1 MVHAR
6 DVNLQS
12 ETNIQTY
19 MMKRTIKRFIS
30 SVGRCNMQIACLF
43 VVLGMLSA
51 CQDAM
56 VEDSNLL
63 PSGFDGEYI
72 HESQI
77 IGSWNVDLDGAK
89 EINAG
94 RMGIVLSKKGAS
106 YFTCDAVDY
115 ENDTLYNVKTP
126 IDSWKIEYADDEK
139 EDEYKGTVL
148 KMVTNGKDLHW
159 HVESA
164 RQDSIVCSLYNEEME
179 ASTRMVMYRDGSV
192 YDHAPEIK
200 LEPEEVADF
209 CAQLRQ
215 IADST
220 SDFPVATAGTPTSRW
235 MSDVSDD
242 VKVCN
247 VAIPGTH
254 DSGTAGITRYGRFA
268 AQTQEYTLKEQF
280 DKGVRSFDLRV
291 RNSDGKAKIF
301 HNFISC
307 ELSFRDAML
316 DIMRSVAKTSEC
328 AFVIVKTEGND
339 MSGKNFLK
347 GLGTY
352 LTAGGVKMDTEKLD
366 EMATRKMIYND
377 ILAVEEQVKREMGI
391 DASERII
398 ADYRPDVTMG
408 ESRGK
413 LFIINRL
420 DKDTPIKCYPFV
432 GQGAIGSF
440 GGTMDL
446 VTLKPESQRKGTAED
461 TIVYKKAMIIN
472 DLYADDPQI
481 SHHQFY
487 QMKSSQ
493 FHELFMYAHHQRV
506 DGTDENILYFNSAS
520 ASIGDWVA
528 GHYTPI
534 PDYASV
540 CENVYPTLIKYMQ
553 TERTCGLIPMDYAG
567 MEKYRRLTTGEII
580 GIAAT
585 DVWITVLTPGLQQGL
600 LLAMYRL
607 ALLLKSPYSVH
618 GDGLLNAIINQSRI
632 PAKLDSISLNKYVS
646 NIEVGKEDT
655 LRVIFHPA
663 DATDRDIEGWTTSNP
678 EVVSLTDNKVMGLK
692 QGNARV
698 TVKLKNG
705 MQASAYVVVGAKKMR
720 AVSLGLSVDW
730 ADRNIGAAAPECD
743 GYFYTWGD
751 TDLRLRNYVASGYK
765 FGAASDKYYRYSKAN
780 PEYVLVADDD
790 PAAQLGGGWRMP
802 TTAEVEELIAKAE
815 WKLEVKNGVKGYTV
829 SHNGNSIFLPVTGY
843 FNGYDLHGREE
854 NEGYFWTRSIYK
866 SSQWQW
872 DFGNAIYIHY
882 DEKLPFHG
890 TSNMLRY
897 QGLPIRPVRAKSNSV
912 ENMVKGRKKVKK

>member
-1 MVHAR
+1 M
-6 DVNLQS
+6 
-12 ETNIQTY
+12 
-19 MMKRTIKRFIS
+19 S
-30 SVGRCNMQIACLF
+30 SVGRCSFHLLSILF
-43 VVLGMLSA
+43 TLGIFTA
-51 CQDAM
+51 CQDAV
-56 VEDSNLL
+56 VETGVQL
-63 PSGFDGEYI
+63 PVGFDGEYI

-106 YFTCDAVDY
+106 YFTCDVVDF

-126 IDSWKIEYADDEK
+126 IDSWKIEYGDDEK
-139 EDEYKGTVL
+139 EEGYKGTVL
-148 KMVTNGKDLHW
+148 KMVSNGKEMHW

-164 RQDSIVCSLYNEEME
+164 RQDSIVCSLYDEEME

-200 LEPEEVADF
+200 LEPEEVAVF

-339 MSGKNFLK
+339 MSGQGFLK
-347 GLGTY
+347 FLGTY

-391 DASERII
+391 DASERIV
-398 ADYRPDVTMG
+398 ADYRPDITMG

-420 DKDTPIKCYPFV
+420 DKDTPIKRYPFV

-493 FHELFMYAHHQRV
+493 FHDLFMYAHHQRV

-520 ASIGDWVA
+520 ASIGDWAA
-528 GHYTPI
+528 GIYTPL

-553 TERTCGLIPMDYAG
+553 AERTCGLIPMDYAG
-567 MEKYRRLTTGEII
+567 MQKYRRLTTAEII
-580 GIAAT
+580 AIAAT
-585 DVWITVLTPGLQQGL
+585 DLLGLTWFPGIQQGL

-607 ALLLKSPYSVH
+607 ALLLKPPYSVH
-618 GDGLLNAIINQSRI
+618 GDELLNAIINQSRN
-632 PAKLDSISLNKYVS
+632 PAKLESISLNKYVS

-663 DATDRDIEGWTTSNP
+663 DATDRDIEGWTTNNP

-751 TDLRLRNYVASGYK
+751 TDLRLRNYVASEYK
-765 FGAASDKYYRYSKAN
+765 FGAASDKYYRYSKAH
-780 PEYVLVADDD
+780 PEYVLADDDD
-790 PAAQLGGGWRMP
+790 PAAQLEGGWRMP
-802 TTAEVEELIAKAE
+802 TIAEVEELLAKAE

-843 FNGYDLHGREE
+843 FNGYDLVGLED

-872 DFGNAIYIHY
+872 DFANAMYIHY

-890 TSNMLRY
+890 TTNMLRY

>member
-1 MVHAR
+1 MEKTA
-6 DVNLQS
+6 N
-12 ETNIQTY
+12 
-19 MMKRTIKRFIS
+19 KTIL
-30 SVGRCNMQIACLF
+30 SVRRRWLHVGILLLT
-43 VVLGMLSA
+43 LGMLSA
-51 CQDAM
+51 CEDEVVDAGVNLPEDFNGEVV
-56 VEDSNLL
+56 VET
-63 PSGFDGEYI
+63 
-72 HESQI
+72 QV
-77 IGSWNVDLDGAK
+77 IGTWNVDLDGVK

-94 RMGIVLSKKGAS
+94 RMGIVLSRKGES
-106 YFTCDAVDY
+106 YFTCDVVDY
-115 ENDTLYNVKTP
+115 ENDTVFKVKTP
-126 IDSWKIEYADDEK
+126 IDSWGIKYDDDET
-139 EDEYKGTVL
+139 EDGYNGTVL
-148 KMVTNGKDLHW
+148 TMVSSGQKKSW
-159 HVESA
+159 RVESA
-164 RQDSIVCSLYNEEME
+164 RPDSIICSVYNEETE
-179 ASTRMVMYRDGSV
+179 TATKMVMYRDGSE
-192 YDHAPEIK
+192 YDSAPEID

-209 CAQLRQ
+209 CAQLRHF
-215 IADST
+215 ADSA
-220 SDFPVATAGTPTSRW
+220 FALPNGTTSRW
-235 MSDVSDD
+235 MNDVSDD

-316 DIMRSVAKTSEC
+316 NIMRSVAKTSEC

-398 ADYRPDVTMG
+398 ADYRPDITMG

-420 DKDTPIKCYPFV
+420 DKDTPIKHYPFV

-540 CENVYPTLIKYMQ
+540 CENVYPTLIKYMH

-567 MEKYRRLTTGEII
+567 LEKYRRLTTGEII

-618 GDGLLNAIINQSRI
+618 GDELLNAIINQSRI

-663 DATDRDIEGWTTSNP
+663 DATDRDIEGWTTNNP

-751 TDLRLRNYVASGYK
+751 TDLRLRNYVASRYK

-780 PEYVLVADDD
+780 PEYVLADDDD

-829 SHNGNSIFLPVTGY
+829 SHNGNSIFLPSTGY
-843 FNGYDLHGREE
+843 FNGYDLRGLDE

-912 ENMVKGRKKVKK
+912 GNMTKSRKQVKRITK

>member
-1 MVHAR
+1 MEKTA
-6 DVNLQS
+6 
-12 ETNIQTY
+12 
-19 MMKRTIKRFIS
+19 KKTIL
-30 SVGRCNMQIACLF
+30 SVRRRWLHVGILLLT
-43 VVLGMLSA
+43 LGMLSA
-51 CQDAM
+51 CEDEMVDAGVNLPEDFNGEVV
-56 VEDSNLL
+56 VET
-63 PSGFDGEYI
+63 
-72 HESQI
+72 QM
-77 IGSWNVDLDGAK
+77 IGTWNVDLDGMK

-94 RMGIVLSKKGAS
+94 RMGIVLSRKGES
-106 YFTCDAVDY
+106 YFTCDVVDY
-115 ENDTLYNVKTP
+115 ENDTVFKVKTP
-126 IDSWKIEYADDEK
+126 IDSWGIKYDDDEK
-139 EDEYKGTVL
+139 EDGYNGTVL
-148 KMVTNGKDLHW
+148 TMVSSGQKKSW
-159 HVESA
+159 RVESA
-164 RQDSIVCSLYNEEME
+164 RPDSIICSVYNEETE
-179 ASTRMVMYRDGSV
+179 TATKMVMYRDGSE
-192 YDHAPEIK
+192 YDSAPAID
-200 LEPEEVADF
+200 LEPEEVAEF
-209 CAQLRQ
+209 CAQLRHF
-215 IADST
+215 ADSA
-220 SDFPVATAGTPTSRW
+220 FALPNGTTSRW
-235 MSDVSDD
+235 MNDVSDD

-268 AQTQEYTLKEQF
+268 AQTQDFTLKEQF
-280 DKGVRSFDLRV
+280 EKGVRSFDLRV

-316 DIMRSVAKTSEC
+316 SVMRSVAKTSEC

-398 ADYRPDVTMG
+398 ADYRPDITMG

-420 DKDTPIKCYPFV
+420 DKDTPIKHYPFV

-540 CENVYPTLIKYMQ
+540 CENVYPTLIKYMH

-567 MEKYRRLTTGEII
+567 LEKYRRLTTGEII

-618 GDGLLNAIINQSRI
+618 GDELLNAIINQSRI

-663 DATDRDIEGWTTSNP
+663 DATDRDIEGWTTNNP

-751 TDLRLRNYVASGYK
+751 TDLRLRNYVASRYK

-780 PEYVLVADDD
+780 PEYVLAVDDD

-829 SHNGNSIFLPVTGY
+829 SHNGNSIFLPSTGY
-843 FNGYDLHGREE
+843 FNGYDLRGRDE

-912 ENMVKGRKKVKK
+912 GNMTKSRKQVKRITK